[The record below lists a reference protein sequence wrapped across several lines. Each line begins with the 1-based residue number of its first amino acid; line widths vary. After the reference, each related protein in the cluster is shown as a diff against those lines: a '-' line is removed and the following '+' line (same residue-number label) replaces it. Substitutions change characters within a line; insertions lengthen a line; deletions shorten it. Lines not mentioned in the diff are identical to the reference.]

1 MEFDQQDQDAQQVR
15 EYVLHVD
22 GEHMQEPV
30 MSDAQA
36 DALIREIHELDG
48 DMARIT
54 QHIQDEIHRL
64 ELRQQEIIRQKTA
77 RIEWRKAML
86 MQYMAT
92 IPARRTKT
100 QVVYELAYGTLRLK
114 EMPPKFERDETALLR
129 WAENYLPDAV
139 KVKKS
144 ADWATIKKQSEVRDG
159 KVYVEGFEVE
169 GVTVEP
175 QAPRLDIEFV

>member
-15 EYVLHVD
+15 EYVLYKD
-22 GEHMQEPV
+22 DDELIDPV
-30 MSDAQA
+30 MSDTQA
-36 DALIREIHELDG
+36 DWYLKQIREIENEYQRIAARLDEE
-48 DMARIT
+48 IT
-54 QHIQDEIHRL
+54 ALQQRKAQFDERRMKQV
-64 ELRQQEIIRQKTA
+64 EY
-77 RIEWRKAML
+77 RKAML

-92 IPARRTKT
+92 VPARRTKT
-100 QVVYELAYGTLRLK
+100 QAVYELAYGTLRLK
-114 EMPPKFERDETALLR
+114 EMPPKFERDEAALLQ

-144 ADWATIKKQSEVRDG
+144 ADWATIKKQSKMRDG